1 MKGYIRSKIGIT
13 KPCYHPPVP
22 TDHPKR
28 PTTTNNHLLSPT
40 NHSQRAT
47 INPEKYHNDLQ
58 RPLLLPRKTS
68 LQPTTTYYHHQ
79 TIHNDY
85 YQSLPPANTP
95 WWPFATHKNL
105 TITYTNALSPKKK
118 SQNDS
123 QQRITSMNN
132 VTINYYQLK
141 NSRTTHY
148 HPTTSRT
155 HYNHLLLRG
164 NPVRATNTY

>member
-13 KPCYHPPVP
+13 KPCYHPPPP

-47 INPEKYHNDLQ
+47 INPEKSHNDLQ

-79 TIHNDY
+79 TIHNDL
-85 YQSLPPANTP
+85 LPIVTTSKHSI
-95 WWPFATHKNL
+95 TH
-105 TITYTNALSPKKK
+105 TNALSPKKNPK
-118 SQNDS
+118 M
-123 QQRITSMNN
+123 THNN
-132 VTINYYQLK
+132 
-141 NSRTTHY
+141 
-148 HPTTSRT
+148 
-155 HYNHLLLRG
+155 
-164 NPVRATNTY
+164 A